1 MNGPGLPVTVVGG
14 YLGAGKT
21 TLVNHV
27 LRHARR
33 PVAVVVNDFG
43 DLDIDAALLVD
54 NDGEVLTFA
63 NGCVCCDL
71 SEGLVVALD
80 RIRSATPAPDRLL
93 IESSGVGELATI
105 ANYAALPGLRLD
117 ATVCVVD
124 ATSIDERVNDRWV
137 GDLVRAQIREA
148 DLVVC
153 NKIDLV
159 DRSRRA
165 AAHARIASIAPSAV
179 VLEADHGRIDLDV
192 LFERVPTGRSE
203 SEAARGGGPV
213 DEHGPDAST
222 TFVSWVRSFDV
233 PVPIDELRTALDS
246 LPAAVVR
253 AKGVVP
259 VLDGGEVRS
268 MLGQVV
274 GRRRELSRAPA
285 GAETI
290 RSMSFIALR
299 EQLDPGTVPPLLSS
313 SGERQAKAPRS

>member
-1 MNGPGLPVTVVGG
+1 MTGPGLPVTVVGG

-27 LRHARR
+27 LRHAGR

-80 RIRSATPAPDRLL
+80 RIRSVTPAPDRVL

-105 ANYAALPGLRLD
+105 ANYASLPGLRLD

-124 ATSIDERVNDRWV
+124 AASIDERVNDRWV
-137 GDLVRAQIREA
+137 GDLVRAQIRDA

-153 NKIDLV
+153 NKVDLV
-159 DRSRRA
+159 DRARRA
-165 AAHARIASIAPSAV
+165 AARERITTIAPSAV
-179 VLEADHGRIDLDV
+179 VLEAVHGRVDLEV
-192 LFERVPTGRSE
+192 LFDRVPVSRSMSDAE
-203 SEAARGGGPV
+203 RDDARI
-213 DEHGPDAST
+213 EEQGPDAST
-222 TFVSWVRSFDV
+222 TFVSWVRSFDA
-233 PVPIDELRTALDS
+233 PVAIDELRMALDA
-246 LPAAVVR
+246 LPAGIVR

-259 VLDGGEVRS
+259 VLDAGEVYP
-268 MLGQVV
+268 MLVQVV
-274 GRRRELSRAPA
+274 GRRREVSTAPA
-285 GAETI
+285 GAMAI
-290 RSMSFIALR
+290 RSISFIAVR
-299 EQLDPGTVPPLLSS
+299 QQFDPGTVPRLLASNGGS
-313 SGERQAKAPRS
+313 

>member
-1 MNGPGLPVTVVGG
+1 MTDPTLPVTVVGG

-43 DLDIDAALLVD
+43 DLDIDATLLVD

-71 SEGLVVALD
+71 SEGLVGALD
-80 RIRSATPAPDRLL
+80 RIRSAIPAPDRLL
-93 IESSGVGELATI
+93 IESSGVGDLATI
-105 ANYAALPGLRLD
+105 ANYASLPGLRLD

-137 GDLVRAQIREA
+137 GDLVRAQIRAA

-153 NKIDLV
+153 NKLDLV
-159 DRSRRA
+159 ERSVRA
-165 AAHARIASIAPSAV
+165 AAHDRIASIAPSAV
-179 VLEADHGRIDLDV
+179 VLEADHGRVDLEV
-192 LFERVPTGRSE
+192 LFDWAPTGR
-203 SEAARGGGPV
+203 P
-213 DEHGPDAST
+213 GPDAERHELRTHGDEPDASD
-222 TFVSWVRSFDV
+222 TFVSWVRSFDA
-233 PVPIDELRTALDS
+233 PVALDALRKALDA

-259 VLDGGEVRS
+259 VSDGVEVRP
-268 MLGQVV
+268 MLVQAVGQ
-274 GRRRELSRAPA
+274 RREVSDAPV
-285 GAETI
+285 GAAVI

-299 EQLDPGTVPPLLSS
+299 QTLDRQTIPPLL
-313 SGERQAKAPRS
+313 APDD

>member
-1 MNGPGLPVTVVGG
+1 VNDRVLPVTVVGG

-27 LRHARR
+27 LRHAPR

-80 RIRSATPAPDRLL
+80 RIRTASPLPDRVL

-124 ATSIDERVNDRWV
+124 AASIDERVNDRWV
-137 GDLVRAQIREA
+137 GDLVRAQIRDA

-153 NKIDLV
+153 NKVDLV
-159 DRSRRA
+159 DRSGRA
-165 AAHARIASIAPSAV
+165 EAHDRIASIAPSAV
-179 VLEADHGRIDLDV
+179 VLDADHGRVDLEV
-192 LFERVPTGRSE
+192 LFDGVPTGRSE
-203 SEAARGGGPV
+203 SGSER
-213 DEHGPDAST
+213 DERRDGELGPDAST
-222 TFVSWVRSFDV
+222 MFVTWVHTFDA
-233 PVPIDELRTALDS
+233 PVAIDELRTALDA
-246 LPAAVVR
+246 LPAGIVR
-253 AKGVVP
+253 VKGVVP
-259 VLDGGEVRS
+259 VLDDGEVRP
-268 MLGQVV
+268 MLVQVV
-274 GRRRELSRAPA
+274 GRRRELTAPPA
-285 GAETI
+285 GAAAI
-290 RSMSFIALR
+290 RTVSFIAVR
-299 EQLDPGTVPPLLSS
+299 QQLDPKTVPALLSS
-313 SGERQAKAPRS
+313 SGGS